1 MEIEFKNVSYVY
13 NLNTPLRKLALEEIN
28 LKFKEGKI
36 NVIMGKSGSGKT
48 TLAQLINALLKPTRG
63 KIEIDDFVIE
73 RNLKMKNINDLRV
86 NVGFVF
92 QFPEEQIF
100 NKTVKKEIVFGMKYL
115 NYKKGSEDERAA
127 MALKMVGLDES
138 YLKRDP
144 FTLSGGEMRRVAI
157 ASILAFNPK
166 VIIFDEPTVGL
177 DSLAKKNLIRLIKM
191 LKNKYKKTIII
202 ITHDSDMAYEISDY
216 MYILQSGEIVIEGD
230 KYKTFNHKLIE
241 DYGIKLPRI
250 IEFTQKARKK
260 GIKLMQRDD
269 INDLIKDVYRNVK

>member
-166 VIIFDEPTVGL
+166 VIVFDEPTVGL

-230 KYKTFNHKLIE
+230 KYKVFNHKLIQE
-241 DYGIKLPRI
+241 YGIKLPKI

>member
-100 NKTVKKEIVFGMKYL
+100 NKTVKKEIVF
-115 NYKKGSEDERAA
+115 
-127 MALKMVGLDES
+127 
-138 YLKRDP
+138 
-144 FTLSGGEMRRVAI
+144 
-157 ASILAFNPK
+157 
-166 VIIFDEPTVGL
+166 
-177 DSLAKKNLIRLIKM
+177 
-191 LKNKYKKTIII
+191 
-202 ITHDSDMAYEISDY
+202 
-216 MYILQSGEIVIEGD
+216 
-230 KYKTFNHKLIE
+230 
-241 DYGIKLPRI
+241 
-250 IEFTQKARKK
+250 
-260 GIKLMQRDD
+260 
-269 INDLIKDVYRNVK
+269 